1 MQKRSRS
8 KVKVIQK
15 WEKLSCRRDSW
26 TYREVVSPERVIL
39 TLTWWPWPFD
49 HELWC
54 AIKPWSTLK
63 QVVSRSSKIFP
74 SIFLPTF
81 SLCVIGP
88 WLKKKNS
95 KQIKD
100 AEFHST
106 AALRQRSD
114 PKTNKDIKVRAFESP
129 MSFCGLY
136 CRKKSYSRFLRPT
149 KLKDGKSTS
158 EPIFSVSLTWKQ
170 I

>member
-1 MQKRSRS
+1 MRN
-8 KVKVIQK
+8 
-15 WEKLSCRRDSW
+15 W
-26 TYREVVSPERVIL
+26 TLI
-39 TLTWWPWPFD
+39 
-49 HELWC
+49 
-54 AIKPWSTLK
+54 
-63 QVVSRSSKIFP
+63 
-74 SIFLPTF
+74 
-81 SLCVIGP
+81 
-88 WLKKKNS
+88 KKKNS

-149 KLKDGKSTS
+149 KLKDGKKYLRTY
-158 EPIFSVSLTWKQ
+158 IFCQPNLKTNLKMSNKKSARPNADNSISCIWNFTMSCLSNICRMYIKTCAACSWPVFVSIHNAGMIRLL
-170 I
+170 